1 MEYSYTYQ
9 EPQSGK
15 SRNKKKKNKAQFGT
29 AALISCVIMA
39 TVIGLFAGVLLTN
52 RYLITRDA
60 ALTATE
66 STPAQTASPIAAVTP
81 VPAAAQQQDEKAA
94 ASAEP
99 AVASAVTAS
108 EGFAYDGVYTR
119 AQICEI
125 AAPSVVG
132 IDILSPVSYWGQIYE
147 AEGSGSGVILTEDGY
162 IATCAHV
169 VEDATSIKVTLNDD
183 TEYTATLV
191 GSDKRNDVAIIKID
205 ATNLTPAQIG
215 DSDMLTVGEDVI
227 AIGNPLG
234 ELRGTATSGI
244 ISALRR
250 PVEIENVEMELVQT
264 DAAISPGNSGGGLF
278 NSSGKLIG
286 IVNAKA
292 SDSNAEGLGFAIPIN
307 NVLTEINDLLN
318 YGYIKGRAYLGVY
331 TQNVSVRSD
340 YGYWRYSTTSCVQV
354 ADIVEGSAA
363 EQAGLKIGDL
373 ILKVNDTQVTSNSDL
388 SDIIE
393 SFNAGET
400 ATLTIQR
407 DGQQMQVPVTFGEYV
422 PKQ

>member
-1 MEYSYTYQ
+1 M
-9 EPQSGK
+9 
-15 SRNKKKKNKAQFGT
+15 
-29 AALISCVIMA
+29 
-39 TVIGLFAGVLLTN
+39 
-52 RYLITRDA
+52 
-60 ALTATE
+60 
-66 STPAQTASPIAAVTP
+66 
-81 VPAAAQQQDEKAA
+81 
-94 ASAEP
+94 
-99 AVASAVTAS
+99 
-108 EGFAYDGVYTR
+108 
-119 AQICEI
+119 
-125 AAPSVVG
+125 
-132 IDILSPVSYWGQIYE
+132 
-147 AEGSGSGVILTEDGY
+147 
-162 IATCAHV
+162 
-169 VEDATSIKVTLNDD
+169 EDATSIKVTLNDD